1 MTKSIKNW
9 WNWVFSYKIWHPA
22 HLRWT
27 PFFDIFFPELYLW
40 CTWCYVCHLRCPGVS
55 QNRGW
60 LQGNS
65 NLSGTFN
72 LPPNPSWLKYL
83 MTFVIFSGP
92 RGEHSV
98 RHFAR
103 DVQPP
108 FHDPWELG
116 KCHPGHRRQP
126 GLLGQDNTRQLDP
139 TEGRLQV
146 KETRHVLVIAT
157 LQLAPVTLFFVQWSQ
172 RPPVTV
178 LKLSLKCQS
187 PIVVSSSHIM

>member
-1 MTKSIKNW
+1 MSVICDVQEYRKTVADFK
-9 WNWVFSYKIWHPA
+9 VT
-22 HLRWT
+22 L
-27 PFFDIFFPELYLW
+27 
-40 CTWCYVCHLRCPGVS
+40 
-55 QNRGW
+55 
-60 LQGNS
+60 

-83 MTFVIFSGP
+83 MTFVIFSGSC
-92 RGEHSV
+92 REHSV

-108 FHDPWELG
+108 FHDPWELE
-116 KCHPGHRRQP
+116 KRHPGHRRQP

-157 LQLAPVTLFFVQWSQ
+157 LWLMQLAPVTLFFVRWSPA
-172 RPPVTV
+172 PPCDSFIIINKVSV
-178 LKLSLKCQS
+178 SHRRVVKSCYVSDDFFVFQS
-187 PIVVSSSHIM
+187 FQHLLNKASYVFLETALFCDCLDSDIFI